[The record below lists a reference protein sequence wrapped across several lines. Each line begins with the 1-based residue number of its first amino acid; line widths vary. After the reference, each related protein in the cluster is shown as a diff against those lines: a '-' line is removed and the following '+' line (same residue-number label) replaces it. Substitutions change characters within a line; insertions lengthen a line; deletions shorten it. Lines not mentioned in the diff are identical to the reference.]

1 MTIINFT
8 NKNAKFDGSSLSE
21 QTRFA
26 NDEYELRIL
35 RDEIEL
41 AEEKETNLL
50 FEFKV
55 MKKITQDKEFELDE
69 LRQQIIS
76 AKLLLGKMQE
86 LKRKHLLR
94 RMKWL

>member
-35 RDEIEL
+35 KDQIEL

-86 LKRKHLLR
+86 LKDGK
-94 RMKWL
+94 

>member
-35 RDEIEL
+35 KDQIEL

-86 LKRKHLLR
+86 LKT
-94 RMKWL
+94 

>member
-21 QTRFA
+21 QTRIA

-35 RDEIEL
+35 KDEIEL

-86 LKRKHLLR
+86 LKDGS
-94 RMKWL
+94 

>member
-35 RDEIEL
+35 KDQIEL

-86 LKRKHLLR
+86 LKDGS
-94 RMKWL
+94 